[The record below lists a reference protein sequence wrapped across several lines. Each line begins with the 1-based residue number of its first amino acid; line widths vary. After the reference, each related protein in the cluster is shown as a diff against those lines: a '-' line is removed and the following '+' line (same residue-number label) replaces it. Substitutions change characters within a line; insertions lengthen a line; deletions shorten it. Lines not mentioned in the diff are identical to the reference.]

1 MSSRRCRF
9 AFVCSSNQN
18 RSMEAHLELST
29 RGFCVRSFGTGA
41 NVRLPGPSVDQPNVY
56 PFTTSYR
63 QIYDDLLHKD
73 PQLYTQNGILD
84 MVRRNINIKQNPERF
99 QSCDDEFDVIIT
111 VEERVFDQVLENME
125 ARPRRTSRAVH
136 ILNMDVKDNHEEAAV
151 GAKLIAELAQQIES
165 ADDLEDSMEDILA
178 AFQQRHGRELMHS
191 VAFY

>member
-84 MVRRNINIKQNPERF
+84 VSLHSFPQRPGIIACICSSVSQASVLQFKANVLNIER
-99 QSCDDEFDVIIT
+99 E
-111 VEERVFDQVLENME
+111 
-125 ARPRRTSRAVH
+125 H
-136 ILNMDVKDNHEEAAV
+136 IH
-151 GAKLIAELAQQIES
+151 
-165 ADDLEDSMEDILA
+165 
-178 AFQQRHGRELMHS
+178 
-191 VAFY
+191 